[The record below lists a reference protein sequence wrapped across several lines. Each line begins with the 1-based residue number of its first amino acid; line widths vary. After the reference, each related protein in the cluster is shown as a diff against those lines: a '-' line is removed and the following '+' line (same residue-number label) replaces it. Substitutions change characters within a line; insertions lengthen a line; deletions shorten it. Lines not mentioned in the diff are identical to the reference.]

1 MNFWSTLPTSPCTP
15 VTCGW
20 SAASG
25 SPCTTSRWISP
36 AARSPDSCGP
46 VGLRQDHAHA
56 LDRRHPDRGVGDR
69 DGLGH
74 PAGSPRCVAA
84 SATSRRNRPSTTT
97 CASSTTCGISP
108 TCTALR
114 PTPPPTPSTGGA
126 VRPRPRL
133 LRQPLRRAAHP
144 GVAGVRIG
152 IPARPAGARR
162 TDRGTRPGAARRPV
176 GAIPRTGAPRHHP
189 AGVQPCHGRGPT
201 TAPTCLLM
209 REGRLLAHTT
219 QPVARGH
226 RMHITGGSVPVR
238 HPAHHRSPSRLS
250 PRAYLATTAGSCGNS
265 PPTAEV
271 SQ

>member
-1 MNFWSTLPTSPCTP
+1 MSSSSDEFVVDAADVAVHARHLRVVRGKRVALHDFSVDIARGTVTGLLGPSGCGKTTLMRSIVGTQI
-15 VTCGW
+15 V
-20 SAASG
+20 ASG
-25 SPCTTSRWISP
+25 TVT
-36 AARSPDSCGP
+36 
-46 VGLRQDHAHA
+46 V
-56 LDRRHPDRGVGDR
+56 
-69 DGLGH
+69 LGH

-114 PTPPPTPSTGGA
+114 RRRRRRRRRRGGA

-189 AGVQPCHGRGPT
+189 AGVQPCHGRGRPLRRPVVDARRPAAGPHHPNQLREDTGCTSLEEAFLSVIRHT
-201 TAPTCLLM
+201 TA
-209 REGRLLAHTT
+209 
-219 QPVARGH
+219 
-226 RMHITGGSVPVR
+226 VP
-238 HPAHHRSPSRLS
+238 
-250 PRAYLATTAGSCGNS
+250 AG
-265 PPTAEV
+265 
-271 SQ
+271 